1 MEILI
6 LAEKATIDFDPLTLT
21 LKIITAP
28 LVAVIITQEDSIPA
42 KELTKQ
48 VRNEKMQQISV
59 MQKQH
64 HKLVENQLD
73 DNSKRALKQKS
84 EKGASSWL
92 NILPL
97 KEHGFDWNKD
107 EFSDAITLRCNMNIS
122 SLPSKCFCSNNFDLN
137 HAMNCKNGVFLVS
150 DKINLEISKQI

>member
-6 LAEKATIDFDPLTLT
+6 LAEKTTIDFDPLTLT

-97 KEHGFDWNKD
+97 KEHGFD
-107 EFSDAITLRCNMNIS
+107 
-122 SLPSKCFCSNNFDLN
+122 
-137 HAMNCKNGVFLVS
+137 
-150 DKINLEISKQI
+150 